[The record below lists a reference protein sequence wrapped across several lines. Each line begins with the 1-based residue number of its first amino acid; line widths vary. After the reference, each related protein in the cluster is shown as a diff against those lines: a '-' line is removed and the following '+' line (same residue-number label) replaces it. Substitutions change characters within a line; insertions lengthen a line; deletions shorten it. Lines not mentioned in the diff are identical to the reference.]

1 MHKLNEAFKLRDTEL
16 TLVKRC
22 ICFPS
27 FPVTCSPK
35 ARSVMETK
43 NGPVFIHLS
52 VLDTKSDPPVFR
64 LTDFGFLILE
74 PHSLADL
81 LSPGLPPSPSPS
93 QPLPSQPLPGSAP
106 DKWVLG
112 RRLQSS
118 FGYTAG

>member
-1 MHKLNEAFKLRDTEL
+1 MHKLNETFKLRDTEL

-52 VLDTKSDPPVFR
+52 VLDTKSDPPIFR

-81 LSPGLPPSPSPS
+81 LSPGLPPRPPHPSPFH
-93 QPLPSQPLPGSAP
+93 PSPFLSAP

-112 RRLQSS
+112 RSLQSS